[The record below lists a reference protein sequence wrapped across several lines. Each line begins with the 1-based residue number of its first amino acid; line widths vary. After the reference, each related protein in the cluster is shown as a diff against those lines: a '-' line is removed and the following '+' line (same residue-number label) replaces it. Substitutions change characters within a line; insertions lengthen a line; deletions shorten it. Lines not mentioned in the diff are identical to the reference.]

1 MRLFLLALRNLTR
14 NKRRT
19 MITAGAVVFGA
30 MAIVFLQGFVNGFI
44 RLGIEASVLT
54 KVAPIQVYR
63 KGYIGADDPLKLN
76 LPTDP
81 ALVAKIA
88 AVPGVNA
95 VAPRIFFDGMVSN
108 GAESTMF
115 MATAIDPALEY
126 KVCPMRKT
134 QVARGSAP
142 LAPGHDG
149 SVLIGKTLA
158 EALGAKLGS
167 TLVMQSA
174 GPNAAGTNAID
185 IEVSGFLPTL
195 NIIES
200 KRMATVSLGFAQ
212 QLLRMDGQVTQYAV
226 GVGDLAQ
233 VDAISAAVRAALGP
247 EFLVTTWRE
256 IDPRTAEQSTTLRW
270 VLGFVGLVLFL
281 LVATGIINTM
291 LMSVHERVREI
302 GTMLAVGVRRWQ
314 IMTLFLWE
322 AVALGILGAAVGVA
336 GGYAIV
342 RAFERAGVKLNP
354 PGGDMIVYV
363 HPHIDFWFLGAVVVF
378 AVIGTVLAALYPAW
392 KASRLQPVE
401 ALRAT

>member
-1 MRLFLLALRNLTR
+1 MRLFFLALRNLTR

-44 RLGIEASVLT
+44 RLGIEASVLA

-63 KGYIGADDPLKLN
+63 KGYIGADEPLKLS
-76 LPTDP
+76 LPVDP
-81 ALVAKIA
+81 ALVARIR

-108 GAESTMF
+108 GAESTLF

-126 KVCPMRKT
+126 KVCPTRAS

-142 LAPGHDG
+142 LAPGNDG
-149 SVLIGKTLA
+149 KVLIGKTLA
-158 EALGAKLGS
+158 DSLGAKMGS

-185 IEVSGFLPTL
+185 IEVSGYLPTL

-212 QLLRMDGQVTQYAV
+212 KLLRMDGQVSQYAV
-226 GVGDLAQ
+226 GVTDLNQ
-233 VDAISAAVRAALGP
+233 VPVVSAALRAALGDAY
-247 EFLVTTWRE
+247 LVTTWRE
-256 IDPRTAEQSTTLRW
+256 IDPRTAEQSVTLKY

-314 IMTLFLWE
+314 ITTLFLWE
-322 AVALGILGAAVGVA
+322 ALALGLLGSAVGVA

-342 RAFERAGVKLNP
+342 RAFGRAGVKLNP
-354 PGGDMIVYV
+354 PGGDLVVYV
-363 HPHIDFWFLGAVVVF
+363 HPHIDLWFLGAVVIF
-378 AVIGTVLAALYPAW
+378 AMLGTVLAALYPAW